1 MSYADQADRLRRLV
15 MDSAQSDAPAGELPL
30 VVLTGAKGGV
40 GVTTVAVNLSIALA
54 DRGLNV
60 ALVDAN
66 LHQPDIATVC
76 GIQEK
81 GTLQDA
87 LSGRRTIQEV
97 LHRGPSGVQVVPGT
111 WAPDDR
117 HQTGRF
123 DPQRLRGALRRLGA
137 QADAIVV
144 DAGSTPGPLAGAC
157 WRDARLAGVVT
168 VPDTVSVMDAYATI
182 KLHAVEVPSA
192 GVHLLVNRGEG
203 AVADDEV
210 YQRIRRACERFLG
223 LEVSGL
229 PPIPDNLHLPQCL
242 RPIAVEQP
250 ASPVAQAFTS
260 LAEHVAQLLA
270 RRAQDRSADRAK
282 LSEPVPSAGMSFAS

>member
-1 MSYADQADRLRRLV
+1 MSYVDQADRLRRLV
-15 MDSAQSDAPAGELPL
+15 MDSAQGDPTAGELPL
-30 VVLTGAKGGV
+30 VMIAGAKGGV
-40 GVTTVAVNLSIALA
+40 GVTTVAVNLSLALA
-54 DRGLNV
+54 DRGLSI

-66 LHQPDIATVC
+66 LHQPDIATLC

-97 LHRGPSGVQVVPGT
+97 LHRGPSGVQIVPGT

-117 HQTGRF
+117 HQTGQF
-123 DPQRLRGALRRLGA
+123 DPQRLRGALRRLGT

-144 DAGSTPGPLAGAC
+144 DAGSTPGPLAAAC
-157 WRDARLAGVVT
+157 WRDARLAVVVT

-182 KLHAVEVPSA
+182 KLHAAEVPSA
-192 GVHLLVNRGEG
+192 GVHVLVNRGEG
-203 AVADDEV
+203 PVADDEV
-210 YQRIRRACERFLG
+210 YQRIRRACERFLR
-223 LEVSGL
+223 LEVGDL
-229 PPIPDNLHLPQCL
+229 PPVPDDLHVPQCQ

-260 LAEHVAQLLA
+260 LAQHVAQLLA
-270 RRAQDRSADRAK
+270 RHAQCSI
-282 LSEPVPSAGMSFAS
+282 G